1 MNTKKMITIAVLAA
15 IAVVLVMLVHFPIFP
30 PVAFLEY
37 DPADIPLL
45 IGTLAMGVP
54 AGIIMTVIA
63 SLVQGFTVS
72 AASGIY
78 GIIMHIISTS
88 VLCSSMGITVKKTKS
103 MLLGALV
110 GTLAMTAVMWV
121 ANLLIT
127 PVFMGVPVD
136 AVKGL
141 MPFILLF
148 NCIKAGVNS
157 LVAIA
162 VYKIVSKVI

>member
-88 VLCSSMGITVKKTKS
+88 VLCTAMGITVKKTKKL
-103 MLLGALV
+103 LLGAVV
-110 GTLAMTAVMWV
+110 GTFAMTIVMFF
-121 ANLLIT
+121 ANLVIT
-127 PVFMGVPVD
+127 PLFMGVSVQ

-148 NCIKAGVNS
+148 NFIKAAVNS
-157 LVAIA
+157 LLSVVI
-162 VYKIVSKVI
+162 YKIISKVI